1 MSLQT
6 KAKEGFWTKA
16 LPLGVMLIC
25 ALVGVYGLGH
35 QNNLLTTQADIVSLH
50 FLGSLARGG
59 ISPYN
64 SETVDRLSAG
74 LPFPVEEL
82 FYPPSFLALLLPIS
96 VLDET
101 TLRVFTVLAQIACTA
116 WLTFYLARGN
126 TPSASAQ
133 LLTIYNPLLY
143 YALFQT
149 VRFGQISCLVVA
161 LAVVFWHQRTTS
173 KSPWWNAL
181 LLCGITM
188 KPSIALGL
196 LCFLL
201 CERSF
206 GLLVRAGL
214 LHVLCLLTV
223 SVVSGLNPLALVQ
236 EWFAA
241 LAAYRDHAVNSPVSP
256 YVYGI
261 STGLERM
268 FGVSVA
274 LDLLVVPTAY
284 LLWRVREVFSQSE
297 TLALLLAAAFVFGT
311 PHAYD
316 FYLLAPA
323 LLCLVDIPGK
333 RGAAFAFAVLMI
345 LPQRVMVELGF
356 VGFDSVLRVVVPM
369 VLSAMLVS
377 TRLFFL
383 ERSLDRR
390 GVLSKTPWTTT

>member
-1 MSLQT
+1 
-6 KAKEGFWTKA
+6 
-16 LPLGVMLIC
+16 MLLC
-25 ALVGVYGLGH
+25 ALLGVYGLGH
-35 QNNLLTTQADIVSLH
+35 QNDLLTTQADIVSLH
-50 FLGSLARGG
+50 FLASLARVG

-64 SETVDRLSAG
+64 GEAVARLSAG

-82 FYPPSFLALLLPIS
+82 FYPPSFLALLFPLNA
-96 VLDET
+96 LDET
-101 TLRVFTVLAQIACTA
+101 TLRVFTALAQIACTA
-116 WLTFYLARGN
+116 WLVFYLARRN
-126 TPSASAQ
+126 IPSASER

-149 VRFGQISCLVVA
+149 VRFGQISCVVVA

-173 KSPWWNAL
+173 KSPWWKAL

-196 LCFLL
+196 LCFLM
-201 CERSF
+201 CEGRL

-223 SVVSGLNPLALVQ
+223 SLVSGLNPLSLVQ

-241 LAAYRDHAVNSPVSP
+241 LAAYRDYAVNSPASP

-268 FGVSVA
+268 FGISLS
-274 LDLLVVPTAY
+274 LDLLALPAAY
-284 LLWRVREVFSQSE
+284 LLWRAREAFSQSE
-297 TLALLLAAAFVFGT
+297 ILALLLAAAFVFGT

-333 RGAAFAFAVLMI
+333 RVPAFTFAVLMI
-345 LPQRVMVELGF
+345 LPQRVMAELGF
-356 VGFDSVLRVVVPM
+356 VSFDSVLRVVVPM

-390 GVLSKTPWTTT
+390 GVLSKTPWTAA